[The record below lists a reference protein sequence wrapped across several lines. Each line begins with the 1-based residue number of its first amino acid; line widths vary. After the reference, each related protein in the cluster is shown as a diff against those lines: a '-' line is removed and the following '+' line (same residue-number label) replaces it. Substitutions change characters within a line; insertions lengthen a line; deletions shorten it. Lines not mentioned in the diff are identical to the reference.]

1 MIYDILTNLMAK
13 KFKVIVH
20 PKINICWKNIHSQA
34 IQDEFVSSLEQ
45 IWRNVA
51 LDHSLNGSSAVNGCR
66 QNESPNSW

>member
-34 IQDEFVSSLEQ
+34 IQDEFVLHWNRFGEM
-45 IWRNVA
+45 
-51 LDHSLNGSSAVNGCR
+51 
-66 QNESPNSW
+66 